1 MSTTATTPAA
11 ERHCDDSAT
20 TEPNTLE
27 RHIADSMAAA
37 DDFDAK
43 AMQALTDGDHTAAD
57 EHWTTASLL
66 RVSAHVIQQLVGAGA
81 LAVLR

>member
-1 MSTTATTPAA
+1 MHTTAPTA
-11 ERHCDDSAT
+11 
-20 TEPNTLE
+20 PNTLE

-66 RVSAHVIQQLVGAGA
+66 RVSACMLEQLVGAGA

>member
-11 ERHCDDSAT
+11 ECHCDDSAT

-27 RHIADSMAAA
+27 RHIADSLAAA
-37 DDFDAK
+37 DSYDAK
-43 AMQALTDGDHTAAD
+43 AMQAIRVGDRARAD
-57 EHWTTASLL
+57 EHWDTASLL
-66 RVSAHVIQQLVGAGA
+66 RVSARMLEQLVGAGA